1 MRTARLSLRGTLV
14 ALVLSSCNA
23 IATTQTPRT
32 AHPTLGRPLPL
43 PRRQLACARM
53 CEPAMDVATGQGGSL
68 ERSDEILLRAEM
80 MELQLRLSSLREQA
94 SSHHTHKSCVC
105 HNSHSPIILRHLSH
119 TPPVT
124 RPLFLPIPDTVFF
137 WIFWTPSSKRLVPLR
152 SPTSRRRPIWRR
164 RPILERRRSIRRNIL
179 SYSSTRQVRQVFT
192 RRWVG
197 RRVPRRACRTG
208 RAPPRSLSLR
218 I

>member
-1 MRTARLSLRGTLV
+1 MTATGARVVLIAVDAEKKNARRRRRIARELEFRQREAFLLLVEIKKSRPQDRKSQRKKIPFRWCSPRLDPLAMRTARLSLRGTLV

-23 IATTQTPRT
+23 ISTTPTPRT

-137 WIFWTPSSKRLVPLR
+137 
-152 SPTSRRRPIWRR
+152 
-164 RPILERRRSIRRNIL
+164 
-179 SYSSTRQVRQVFT
+179 
-192 RRWVG
+192 
-197 RRVPRRACRTG
+197 
-208 RAPPRSLSLR
+208 
-218 I
+218 